1 MKPMNTI
8 FRILTLGFACA
19 LVACTDLSETVYSDV
34 SEENIELN
42 DADIERM
49 SGAVYSELR
58 SVYWGWNGLFDIQ
71 EESSDLIMTPLRIG
85 VGWGDLYIAM
95 HKHNFNPYIGHF
107 WTIWNHCYNGIG
119 YANKVL
125 DQESVQQNPEL
136 KAEMQ
141 TMRALYY
148 YILFD
153 CFRNIALETTQNVP
167 PGYLPEQADP
177 KELFDFV
184 VSELKEARENLGT
197 EKFHGHPNKYVAS
210 MILAKMYLNHNA
222 WFNDFSS
229 NEYYELAL
237 SEAEFVIEEGGYSL
251 SASYKDNFKADLNG
265 NPEIIFAIPY
275 DITYASGN
283 YLVNKALIGVG
294 ARAFGYSGTPWNGSC
309 AIPQFIDTYHENDGR
324 FDDTW
329 AHGQQYHYTTG
340 EPLRTSA
347 DDQGEVNLVYT
358 KEVHSID
365 NPGAYM
371 LEGYRFIKNE
381 IVPGNNGTYGDDVPF
396 FRLADAMFI
405 KAECLLR
412 LGRNQAVAAQLIT
425 EVRQRAFA
433 DPSDATRTV
442 ADLTGGS
449 IYDYG
454 HREWTNKGATVYDP
468 NALIATYEG
477 GSDVEFGGLLDDLAW
492 EFVGEHHRRQDLVRF
507 RVTGKN
513 MNVYNGKS
521 WFCKDAETDQEKA
534 VEKNIFPIFQD
545 FLNSNPNL
553 DQNPGYFN

>member
-1 MKPMNTI
+1 MKPINYISRI
-8 FRILTLGFACA
+8 FITGAVFVLS
-19 LVACTDLSETVYSDV
+19 ACTDLSETVYSDV
-34 SEENIELN
+34 SEENIELTE
-42 DADIERM
+42 ADIERM
-49 SGAVYSELR
+49 SGAVYGELR
-58 SVYWGWNGLFDIQ
+58 SVYWAWNGLFDIQ

-95 HKHNFNPYIGHF
+95 HKHSFNSYIGHF
-107 WTIWNHCYNGIG
+107 WTIWNHSYNGIG

-125 DQESVQQNPEL
+125 DLEEVQQNAAL
-136 KAEMQ
+136 KAEMR
-141 TMRALYY
+141 TMRALLY

-153 CFRNIALETTQNVP
+153 CFRNVALETTQDVP

-177 KELFDFV
+177 QELFDFIV
-184 VSELKEARENLGT
+184 TELTEAKEDLGT
-197 EKFHGHPNKYVAS
+197 DKIFGHPNKYVAS

-237 SEAEFVIEEGGYSL
+237 EEAEDIIMNGGYSL

-265 NPEIIFAIPY
+265 NPEVIFAIPL
-275 DITYASGN
+275 DMTYASGN
-283 YLVNKALIGVG
+283 YLVNKALIGAG
-294 ARAFGYSGTPWNGSC
+294 AKAFGYNGTPWNGSC
-309 AIPQFIDTYHENDGR
+309 AVPQFIDTYHENDSR
-324 FDDTW
+324 LDDTW
-329 AHGQQYHYTTG
+329 ANGQQYDYNSG
-340 EPLRTSA
+340 EPLRTNA

-371 LEGYRFIKNE
+371 LEGYRFVKNE
-381 IVPGNNGTYGDDVPF
+381 IVPGNDGTYGDDVPF

-412 LGRNQAVAAQLIT
+412 LGRNQSEAAQLIT
-425 EVRQRAFA
+425 DVRQRAFMN
-433 DPSDATRTV
+433 PTDAVRTA
-442 ADLTGGS
+442 ADLMGGS

-454 HREWTNKGATVYDP
+454 HREWTNRGATVYDP
-468 NALIATYEG
+468 DALVATYEG
-477 GSDVEFGGLLDDLAW
+477 GEDIEFGGLLDDLAW
-492 EFVGEHHRRQDLVRF
+492 EFVGEHHRRQDLIRF
-507 RVTGKN
+507 RVTGKD

-521 WFCKDAETDQEKA
+521 WFCKDAETDPQTA
-534 VEKNIFPIFQD
+534 VNKNVFPIFQD

-553 DQNPGYFN
+553 QQNQGY